1 MESVLSPSVQT
12 KVSAIKKHRKEVPT
26 VLEMM
31 ETDSELKDLFRLI
44 RDTNAKD
51 QVVALLRAK
60 LETSRNSRS
69 ANLPS

>member
-1 MESVLSPSVQT
+1 MESILTPSVQP
-12 KVSAIKKHRKEVPT
+12 KLSAVKKLRKEVPT

-44 RDTNAKD
+44 RDTGAKD
-51 QVVALLRAK
+51 QVVALLRSK
-60 LETSRNSRS
+60 LEASRNSRS

>member
-1 MESVLSPSVQT
+1 MESILSPSIPA
-12 KVSAIKKHRKEVPT
+12 KVSAIKKLRKEVPT

-44 RDTNAKD
+44 RDTNAND
-51 QVVALLRAK
+51 QVVALLRSK
-60 LETSRNSRS
+60 LEASRNSRS